1 MANIT
6 VNSGFGFD
14 IRDFD
19 FSEILH
25 AVSYSRT
32 STSFVAQY
40 ALGKEEFG
48 GSNFTYDGMGTPIG
62 GTVTSHATWHQ
73 ATRAYLFDGF
83 SIPMTSVWAAVKTT
97 STSDDLALIKNVL
110 AAADVFKGGNGADYV
125 KLYGG
130 NDTAAGNG
138 GNDTIFGGTGNDT
151 ITGGDGSDKLYGEAG
166 ADKLDGGAGTDT
178 AYYGGATAGVTAS
191 LANAAI
197 NTGDAQGD
205 TYVSIERLS
214 GSSHADTL
222 YGNGSANLLAG
233 GSGNDVLNAA
243 SGNDTI
249 NGGLGADDMWGGA
262 GADTF
267 DFNALTDT
275 TVALAGRD
283 SIFDF
288 SGTGGDRLDLST
300 IDANATVSGDQ
311 AFTYLGTAIFTGT
324 AGELRYIKQASDTY
338 IYGDVNGDKK
348 VDFAIHLDD
357 AISLSNGNFI
367 L

>member
-19 FSEILH
+19 FSEILQ
-25 AVSYSRT
+25 AVSYTR
-32 STSFVAQY
+32 STTKFVAQY
-40 ALGKEEFG
+40 VMGKEEFG
-48 GSNFTYDGMGTPIG
+48 GTNFTYDGMGAPTG

-73 ATRAYLFDGF
+73 ATRAYLVDGF
-83 SIPMTSVWAAVKTT
+83 SIQMTSIWAAVQTT
-97 STSDDLALIKNVL
+97 STSDDLALIASVL
-110 AAADVFKGGNGADYV
+110 TGADVFKGGNGADYM

-130 NDTAAGNG
+130 NDTATGNG

-151 ITGGDGSDKLYGEAG
+151 IAGGDGSDKLYGDAG

-178 AYYGGATAGVTAS
+178 AYYAGAKAGVTAS
-191 LANAAI
+191 LFNTAI

-205 TYVSIERLS
+205 TYVSIERLA
-214 GSSHADTL
+214 GSSHADKL

-233 GSGNDVLNAA
+233 GSGNDLLNGA

-249 NGGLGADDMWGGA
+249 NGGLGADDLWGAA

-283 SIFDF
+283 TIFDF
-288 SGTGGDRLDLST
+288 SGSGGDRLDLST
-300 IDANATVSGDQ
+300 IDANSGAAGDQ
-311 AFTYLGTAIFTGT
+311 AFTYLGTAAFTGT

-338 IYGDVNGDKK
+338 IYGDVNGDRK

-357 AISLSNGNFI
+357 AISLSKGYFI